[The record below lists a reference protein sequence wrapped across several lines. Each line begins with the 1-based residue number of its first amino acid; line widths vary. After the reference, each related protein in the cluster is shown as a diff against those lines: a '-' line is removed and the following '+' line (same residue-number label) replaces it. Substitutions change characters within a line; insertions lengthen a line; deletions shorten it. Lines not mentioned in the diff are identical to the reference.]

1 MTEEPP
7 IVIGNEFASVE
18 VRRVVG
24 RNGTRLEIYAPRQDR
39 RVHLDA
45 VVLEAL
51 TAYTPAALSSFVAD
65 ATGVA
70 SDISSDEPSE
80 TIE

>member
-1 MTEEPP
+1 MTDEPL
-7 IVIGNEFASVE
+7 IVIANEFASVE

-24 RNGTRLEIYAPRQDR
+24 RNGARLEIYAPRQDR
-39 RVHLDA
+39 QVHLDA

-65 ATGVA
+65 ATGTA
-70 SDISSDEPSE
+70 SEDTSTEPPDVRA
-80 TIE
+80 